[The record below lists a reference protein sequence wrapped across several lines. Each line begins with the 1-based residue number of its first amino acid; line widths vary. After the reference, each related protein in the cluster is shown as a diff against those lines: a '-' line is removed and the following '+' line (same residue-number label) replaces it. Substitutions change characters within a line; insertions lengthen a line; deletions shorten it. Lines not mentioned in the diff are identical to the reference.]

1 MLVKSILGAIKYDGI
16 VYGEGQEFDIKEEH
30 FNSLQENV
38 VVVQEEE
45 AKGATDEM
53 TGTEKAAETTTTTET
68 ETETETDG
76 RIDFIS
82 WTVEELRKFAKDTGV
97 VLKSG
102 LTKSEMIK
110 VLEEAEVKVD

>member
-38 VVVQEEE
+38 VLVQEEE

-68 ETETETDG
+68 ETETDG
-76 RIDFIS
+76 RIDFTS
-82 WTVEELRKFAKDTGV
+82 WTVEELRKFAKDADV
-97 VLKSG
+97 PLKSG
-102 LTKSEMIK
+102 LTKAEI
-110 VLEEAEVKVD
+110 VAILEKEEFKVD

>member
-16 VYGEGQEFDIKEEH
+16 VYGEGQEFEIKEEH

-38 VVVQEEE
+38 VVVQPEE
-45 AKGATDEM
+45 AKGATDETTISEKEAEDATTPE
-53 TGTEKAAETTTTTET
+53 TG
-68 ETETETDG
+68 TETETDE
-76 RIDFIS
+76 RIDFTS

>member
-16 VYGEGQEFDIKEEH
+16 VYGEGQEFEIKEEH
-30 FNSLQENV
+30 FKSLQDNV
-38 VVVQEEE
+38 VVVKSEETE
-45 AKGATDEM
+45 GTTDE
-53 TGTEKAAETTTTTET
+53 TIG
-68 ETETETDG
+68 TETDV
-76 RIDFIS
+76 RIDFTS

>member
-16 VYGEGQEFDIKEEH
+16 VYGEGQEFEIKEEH
-30 FNSLQENV
+30 FKSLQDNV
-38 VVVQEEE
+38 VVVKSEETE
-45 AKGATDEM
+45 GTTDETIGTE
-53 TGTEKAAETTTTTET
+53 TGTE
-68 ETETETDG
+68 TDV
-76 RIDFIS
+76 RIDFTS
-82 WTVEELRKFAKDTGV
+82 WTVEELRKFAKDIGV

>member
-16 VYGEGQEFDIKEEH
+16 VYGEGQEFDRKEEH

-38 VVVQEEE
+38 VLVQEEE

-53 TGTEKAAETTTTTET
+53 TGTEKAAETTTIT

-76 RIDFIS
+76 RIDFTS
-82 WTVEELRKFAKDTGV
+82 WTVEELRKFAKDADV
-97 VLKSG
+97 PLKSG
-102 LTKSEMIK
+102 LTKAEI
-110 VLEEAEVKVD
+110 VAILEKEEFKVD

>member
-1 MLVKSILGAIKYDGI
+1 MLVKSIRGAIKYDGI

-38 VVVQEEE
+38 VVVQAEE

-53 TGTEKAAETTTTTET
+53 TGTEKAAETTTITET

-76 RIDFIS
+76 RIDFTS
-82 WTVEELRKFAKDTGV
+82 WTVEELRKFAKEVGV

-102 LTKSEMIK
+102 LTKAEMIK
-110 VLEEAEVKVD
+110 ELEEVEVKVD

>member
-1 MLVKSILGAIKYDGI
+1 MLVKSIRGAVKYDGI

-68 ETETETDG
+68 GTETETDE
-76 RIDFIS
+76 RIDFTS
-82 WTVEELRKFAKDTGV
+82 WTVEELRNFAKEANV
-97 VLKSG
+97 PLKSG
-102 LTKSEMIK
+102 LTKSEIIK
-110 VLEEAEVKVD
+110 ILEKENFKED

>member
-1 MLVKSILGAIKYDGI
+1 MLVKSIRGAIKYDGI

-38 VVVQEEE
+38 VVVQAEE

-53 TGTEKAAETTTTTET
+53 TGTEKAAETTTITET

-76 RIDFIS
+76 RIDFTS
-82 WTVEELRKFAKDTGV
+82 WTVEELRKFAKEVGV

-102 LTKSEMIK
+102 LTKAEIIK
-110 VLEEAEVKVD
+110 ELEEVEVKVD

>member
-1 MLVKSILGAIKYDGI
+1 MLVKSIRGAIKYDGI

-38 VVVQEEE
+38 VVVQAEE

-53 TGTEKAAETTTTTET
+53 TGTEKVAETTTTTET
-68 ETETETDG
+68 ETETDG
-76 RIDFIS
+76 RIDFTS

>member
-38 VVVQEEE
+38 VLVQEEE
-45 AKGATDEM
+45 AKGAPDEM

-68 ETETETDG
+68 ETETDG
-76 RIDFIS
+76 RIDFTS
-82 WTVEELRKFAKDTGV
+82 WTVEELRKFAKDADV
-97 VLKSG
+97 PLKSG
-102 LTKSEMIK
+102 LTKAEI
-110 VLEEAEVKVD
+110 VAILEKEEFKVD

>member
-30 FNSLQENV
+30 FKSLQENV
-38 VVVQEEE
+38 VVVQPEE

-53 TGTEKAAETTTTTET
+53 TGTEKAAKTTT

-76 RIDFIS
+76 RIDFTS